1 MNQLERITYLKS
13 IGYSVTEQDLVNNSQ
28 KTVIVG
34 MSGGVDSS
42 ACAAVIKLLG
52 YQTIGMFMK
61 NWEEI
66 DADGVCSAEEDYQD
80 VISVCEKLDIP
91 YYSVNFSQE
100 YQDNVFQ
107 SFVQEYKAGYT
118 PNPDILC
125 NREIKF
131 KVFFEKA
138 KEFGADFLATGHYC
152 QKLIDPKGN
161 YTLVK
166 GNDGNKDQTYFLY
179 TMQERVLRDILFPIG
194 HIEKKYVRQIAEK
207 FDLIT
212 FDKKDSTGICFIGE
226 RNFKQFLSNY
236 IKAQQGYF
244 VKLDDGK
251 KLGTHDGMCFYT
263 IGQRKGLGLGGPGG
277 PWFVADKD
285 ITNNTV
291 FVVEGDRHPAL
302 FCDFLTAD
310 EESWVQDRPEFPLR
324 CQAKVRYR
332 QADQA
337 CLVTEVDGVL
347 RVEFDQAQRAISMR
361 QSIVFYDGET
371 CLGGA
376 IIKERGPT
384 YFEQNKEI

>member
-1 MNQLERITYLKS
+1 MNQLERIAYLKS

-66 DADGVCSAEEDYQD
+66 DADGVCSAEGDYQD

-100 YQDNVFQ
+100 YQENVFQ

-152 QKLIDPKGN
+152 QK
-161 YTLVK
+161 
-166 GNDGNKDQTYFLY
+166 
-179 TMQERVLRDILFPIG
+179 
-194 HIEKKYVRQIAEK
+194 
-207 FDLIT
+207 
-212 FDKKDSTGICFIGE
+212 
-226 RNFKQFLSNY
+226 
-236 IKAQQGYF
+236 
-244 VKLDDGK
+244 
-251 KLGTHDGMCFYT
+251 
-263 IGQRKGLGLGGPGG
+263 
-277 PWFVADKD
+277 
-285 ITNNTV
+285 TV
-291 FVVEGDRHPAL
+291 IHR
-302 FCDFLTAD
+302 
-310 EESWVQDRPEFPLR
+310 
-324 CQAKVRYR
+324 
-332 QADQA
+332 
-337 CLVTEVDGVL
+337 
-347 RVEFDQAQRAISMR
+347 
-361 QSIVFYDGET
+361 
-371 CLGGA
+371 
-376 IIKERGPT
+376 
-384 YFEQNKEI
+384 